1 VAHLADIVPGY
12 VAPMPTQASPS
23 PAPARHP
30 RRLWPWLLLVVAA
43 LAALLIWRAPWRNT
57 ATRNGARQ
65 ASTSVGVAT
74 ATTGDIPVTLNALGT
89 VTSLATATVKSQISG
104 YLTAIPFKEG
114 QVVKKGDV
122 LAQVDPRPYE
132 VALAQYQGQ
141 LQRDQA
147 LLENARLDY
156 KRYQQLAAQDST
168 SKQTVDTALATVHQ
182 YEGTVRTDQAQVDSE
197 KLNLTYARIVS
208 PIDGRVGLRQVDVGN
223 YVTASDTDGVA
234 VVTQTDPI
242 SVVFTLPEDDLEQVL
257 APSDDGKP
265 RSVGAWD
272 RTFTTQLSSGTLD
285 TIDNQVDTSTG
296 TVKLRALFD
305 NPRGTLFPNQFVNA
319 TLLVRTL
326 HGAVTI
332 PSTAVQTGSPG
343 TFVYQLNS
351 DHTVALRKITLGPSA
366 GGRVAVTAGL
376 AAGDVVVVDGAD
388 HLSDGAKVTVP
399 AAATTAGTGGAAH
412 TAGKH
417 GAHAKATATAAP

>member
-1 VAHLADIVPGY
+1 V
-12 VAPMPTQASPS
+12 
-23 PAPARHP
+23 
-30 RRLWPWLLLVVAA
+30 LVVAVVA
-43 LAALLIWRAPWRNT
+43 AIVVWRVLA
-57 ATRNGARQ
+57 GASQPKAGGRQ

-89 VTSLATATVKSQISG
+89 VTSLATATVKSQING
-104 YLTAIPFKEG
+104 YLTDIPFKEG

-223 YVTASDTDGVA
+223 YVTSSDTDGVA

-242 SVVFTLPEDDLEQVL
+242 SVMFTLPEDDIAQVV

-265 RSVGAWD
+265 RSVTAWD
-272 RTFTTQLSSGTLD
+272 RTFTSQLSTGTLD

-296 TVKLRALFD
+296 TVKLRALFA
-305 NPRGTLFPNQFVNA
+305 NPQGALFPNQFVNA

-326 HGAVTI
+326 HGVVTI

-343 TFVYQLNS
+343 TFVYQLKD
-351 DHTVALRKITLGPSA
+351 DHTVALRKVTLGPSA
-366 GGRVAVTAGL
+366 DGKVAVTAGI
-376 AAGDVVVVDGAD
+376 AGGDIVVVDGAD

-399 AAATTAGTGGAAH
+399 GSTQ
-412 TAGKH
+412 GKR
-417 GAHAKATATAAP
+417 ANKAKATAAP

>member
-1 VAHLADIVPGY
+1 
-12 VAPMPTQASPS
+12 MPTPTVPPVT
-23 PAPARHP
+23 PAHRP
-30 RRLWPWLLLVVAA
+30 RRLWPWLLVIVAIVAA
-43 LAALLIWRAPWRNT
+43 IIVWRVLGSAAEPK
-57 ATRNGARQ
+57 GMRQ
-65 ASTSVGVAT
+65 ASASVGVAK
-74 ATTGDIPVTLNALGT
+74 ATIGDIPVTLNSLGT
-89 VTSLATATVKSQISG
+89 VTSLATATVKSQING
-104 YLTAIPFKEG
+104 YLTDIPFKEG

-223 YVTASDTDGVA
+223 YVTSSDTDGVA

-242 SVVFTLPEDDLEQVL
+242 SVVFTLPEDDLSQVL
-257 APSDDGKP
+257 EPSDDGKA
-265 RSVGAWD
+265 RTVTAWD

-296 TVKLRALFD
+296 TVKLRAMFA
-305 NPRGTLFPNQFVNA
+305 NPKGALFPNQFVNA

-326 HGAVTI
+326 RNAVTI

-343 TFVYQLNS
+343 TFVYLLKD
-351 DHTVALRKITLGPSA
+351 DHTVALRKVTLGPSA
-366 GGRVAVTAGL
+366 SGQVAVTAGL
-376 AAGDVVVVDGAD
+376 AAGDTVVVDGAD
-388 HLSDGAKVTVP
+388 HLSDGARVTVP
-399 AAATTAGTGGAAH
+399 GSAQAASQGEGTRKAQ
-412 TAGKH
+412 GKTR
-417 GAHAKATATAAP
+417 GKATATAAP

>member
-1 VAHLADIVPGY
+1 
-12 VAPMPTQASPS
+12 MPTPLAS
-23 PAPARHP
+23 PAPSSRRP
-30 RRLWPWLLLVVAA
+30 RRLWPWLLLVVAVI
-43 LAALLIWRAPWRNT
+43 AAVIVWRVLTSAGQPKAGGRT
-57 ATRNGARQ
+57 V
-65 ASTSVGVAT
+65 STSVGVAT
-74 ATTGDIPVTLNALGT
+74 ATTGDIPVTLTALGT

-104 YLTAIPFKEG
+104 YLTAIPFREG
-114 QVVKKGDV
+114 QPVKKGDL

-156 KRYQQLAAQDST
+156 RRYQQLAAQDST

-223 YVTASDTDGVA
+223 YVTSSDTDGLA

-242 SVVFTLPEDDLEQVL
+242 SVVFTLPEDDLSQVL

-265 RSVGAWD
+265 RTVSAWD
-272 RTFTTQLSSGTLD
+272 RTFSTQLSTGTLD

-296 TVKLRALFD
+296 TVKLRALFA
-305 NPRGTLFPNQFVNA
+305 NPQGALFPNQFVNA
-319 TLLVRTL
+319 DLLVRTL
-326 HGAVTI
+326 RGVVVV

-343 TFVYQLNS
+343 TFVYQLKS
-351 DHTVALRKITLGPSA
+351 DDTVALRKVTLGPSA
-366 GGRVAVTAGL
+366 NGNVAVTAGL

-399 AAATTAGTGGAAH
+399 GSKPAAGEAPAGGKATGKGRHKAAA
-412 TAGKH
+412 
-417 GAHAKATATAAP
+417 ATAAP

>member
-1 VAHLADIVPGY
+1 
-12 VAPMPTQASPS
+12 MPTQASPS

-30 RRLWPWLLLVVAA
+30 RRIWPWLLLVVAA
-43 LAALLIWRAPWRNT
+43 LGALLIWRAPWSNT
-57 ATRNGARQ
+57 AQKNGGRQ

-257 APSDDGKP
+257 VPSDDGKP

-305 NPRGTLFPNQFVNA
+305 NPKGTLFPNQFVNA

-351 DHTVALRKITLGPSA
+351 DHTVALRKVTLGPSA

-399 AAATTAGTGGAAH
+399 GAATATDAGGADHA
-412 TAGKH
+412 AGKH
-417 GAHAKATATAAP
+417 RGHAKATASAAP

>member
-1 VAHLADIVPGY
+1 
-12 VAPMPTQASPS
+12 MPTHAASTS
-23 PAPARHP
+23 PATRRP
-30 RRLWPWLLLVVAA
+30 RRLWPWLLLAA
-43 LAALLIWRAPWRNT
+43 AVIAALLIWRAPWRAT
-57 ATRNGARQ
+57 ATKGGGRQ
-65 ASTSVGVAT
+65 ASTAVGVAT
-74 ATTGDIPVTLNALGT
+74 AVKGDVPVTLNALGT
-89 VTSLATATVKSQISG
+89 VTSLATATVKSQLSG
-104 YLTAIPFKEG
+104 YLTAVPFKEG
-114 QVVKKGDV
+114 QAVKQGDV
-122 LAQVDPRPYE
+122 LAQVDPRPYD

-234 VVTQTDPI
+234 VVTQMDPI

-265 RSVGAWD
+265 RSVTAWD
-272 RTFTTQLSSGTLD
+272 RTFTTQLSSGSLD

-296 TVKLRALFD
+296 TVKLRALFA
-305 NPRGTLFPNQFVNA
+305 NPKGTLFPNQFVNA
-319 TLLVRTL
+319 TLLVHTL
-326 HGAVTI
+326 HDAVTV

-343 TFVYQLNS
+343 TFVYLLNN
-351 DHTVALRKITLGPSA
+351 DHTVALRKVTLGPSA
-366 GGRVAVTAGL
+366 DGRVAITAGL

-399 AAATTAGTGGAAH
+399 DAT
-412 TAGKH
+412 
-417 GAHAKATATAAP
+417 HASAKDKATAAP

>member
-1 VAHLADIVPGY
+1 
-12 VAPMPTQASPS
+12 MPTQATPS

-30 RRLWPWLLLVVAA
+30 RRIWPWLLLVVAA
-43 LAALLIWRAPWRNT
+43 LAALLIWRAPWSNT
-57 ATRNGARQ
+57 AQKNGGRQ

-257 APSDDGKP
+257 VPSDDGKP

-305 NPRGTLFPNQFVNA
+305 NPKGTLFPNQFVNA

-351 DHTVALRKITLGPSA
+351 DHTVALRKVTLGPSA

-399 AAATTAGTGGAAH
+399 GAATAADTGGADHA
-412 TAGKH
+412 AGKH
-417 GAHAKATATAAP
+417 RGHAKATASAAP

>member
-1 VAHLADIVPGY
+1 
-12 VAPMPTQASPS
+12 MPTHAAHTS
-23 PAPARHP
+23 PATRRP
-30 RRLWPWLLLVVAA
+30 RRLWPWLLLAA
-43 LAALLIWRAPWRNT
+43 AVIAALLIWRAPWRAT
-57 ATRNGARQ
+57 ATKGGGRQ
-65 ASTSVGVAT
+65 TSTAVGVAP
-74 ATTGDIPVTLNALGT
+74 AVKGDVPVTLNALGT
-89 VTSLATATVKSQISG
+89 VTSLATATVKSQLSG
-104 YLTAIPFKEG
+104 YLTAVPFKEG
-114 QVVKKGDV
+114 QTVKQGDV
-122 LAQVDPRPYE
+122 LAQVDPRPYD

-234 VVTQTDPI
+234 VVTQMDPI

-265 RSVGAWD
+265 RSVTAWD
-272 RTFTTQLSSGTLD
+272 RTFTTQLSSGSLD

-296 TVKLRALFD
+296 TVKLRALFA
-305 NPRGTLFPNQFVNA
+305 NPKGTLFPNQFVNA
-319 TLLVRTL
+319 TLLVHTL
-326 HGAVTI
+326 HDAVTV

-343 TFVYQLNS
+343 TFVYLLNN
-351 DHTVALRKITLGPSA
+351 DHTVALRKVTLGPSA
-366 GGRVAVTAGL
+366 DGRVAVTAGL

-399 AAATTAGTGGAAH
+399 DAS
-412 TAGKH
+412 
-417 GAHAKATATAAP
+417 HASAKDKATAAP

>member
-1 VAHLADIVPGY
+1 
-12 VAPMPTQASPS
+12 MPVQASPT
-23 PAPARHP
+23 PLP
-30 RRLWPWLLLVVAA
+30 RRARRIWPWLLLIVAV
-43 LAALLIWRAPWRNT
+43 LAALLIWRAPWR
-57 ATRNGARQ
+57 ATQPRNGGRQ

-74 ATTGDIPVTLNALGT
+74 ATRGDIPVTLSALGT

-104 YLTAIPFKEG
+104 YLTAVPFKEG
-114 QVVKKGDV
+114 QVVKPGDL

-132 VALAQYQGQ
+132 VSLAQYQGQ

-208 PIDGRVGLRQVDVGN
+208 PIEGRVGLRQVDVGN
-223 YVTASDTDGVA
+223 YVTASDTAGVA

-242 SVVFTLPEDDLEQVL
+242 SVVFTLPEDDLDQVL

-265 RSVGAWD
+265 RSVTAWD
-272 RTFTTQLSSGTLD
+272 RTFTAQLSSGTLD

-296 TVKLRALFD
+296 TVKLRALFA
-305 NPRGTLFPNQFVNA
+305 NPKGALFPNQFVNA

-326 HGAVTI
+326 HDAITI

-343 TFVYQLNS
+343 TFVYLLNS
-351 DHTVALRKITLGPSA
+351 DHTVALRKVTLGPSA
-366 GGRVAVTAGL
+366 NDKVAVTAGL

-399 AAATTAGTGGAAH
+399 GNAPATHAGS
-412 TAGKH
+412 
-417 GAHAKATATAAP
+417 KATKTTAAP

>member
-1 VAHLADIVPGY
+1 V
-12 VAPMPTQASPS
+12 
-23 PAPARHP
+23 
-30 RRLWPWLLLVVAA
+30 LVVAVVA
-43 LAALLIWRAPWRNT
+43 VIVVWRVLA
-57 ATRNGARQ
+57 GASQPKAGGRQ

-89 VTSLATATVKSQISG
+89 VTSLATATVKSQING
-104 YLTAIPFKEG
+104 YLTDIPFKEG

-223 YVTASDTDGVA
+223 YVTSGDTDGVA

-242 SVVFTLPEDDLEQVL
+242 SVMFTLPEDDIAQVA

-265 RSVGAWD
+265 RSVTAWD
-272 RTFTTQLSSGTLD
+272 RTFTSQLSTGTLD

-296 TVKLRALFD
+296 TVKLRALFA
-305 NPRGTLFPNQFVNA
+305 NPQGALFPNQFVNA

-326 HGAVTI
+326 HGVVTI

-343 TFVYQLNS
+343 TFVYQLKD
-351 DHTVALRKITLGPSA
+351 DHTVALRKVTLGPSA
-366 GGRVAVTAGL
+366 DGKVAVTAGV
-376 AAGDVVVVDGAD
+376 AAGDIVVVDGAD

-399 AAATTAGTGGAAH
+399 GNTQ
-412 TAGKH
+412 GKR
-417 GAHAKATATAAP
+417 ANKAKATAAP

>member
-1 VAHLADIVPGY
+1 
-12 VAPMPTQASPS
+12 MPTPAAPLSP
-23 PAPARHP
+23 PARRP
-30 RRLWPWLLLVVAA
+30 RRLWPWLVLVVAVVA
-43 LAALLIWRAPWRNT
+43 VIVVWRVLA
-57 ATRNGARQ
+57 GASQPKAGGRQ

-89 VTSLATATVKSQISG
+89 VTSLATATVKSQING
-104 YLTAIPFKEG
+104 YLTDIPFKEG

-223 YVTASDTDGVA
+223 YVTSGDTDGVA

-242 SVVFTLPEDDLEQVL
+242 SVMFTLPEDDIAQVA

-265 RSVGAWD
+265 RSVTAWD
-272 RTFTTQLSSGTLD
+272 RTFTSQLSTGTLD

-296 TVKLRALFD
+296 TVKLRALFA
-305 NPRGTLFPNQFVNA
+305 NPQGALFPNQFVNA

-326 HGAVTI
+326 HGVVTI

-343 TFVYQLNS
+343 TFVYQLKD
-351 DHTVALRKITLGPSA
+351 DHTVALRKVTLGPSA
-366 GGRVAVTAGL
+366 DGKVAVTAGV
-376 AAGDVVVVDGAD
+376 AAGDIVVVDGAD

-399 AAATTAGTGGAAH
+399 GNTQ
-412 TAGKH
+412 GKR
-417 GAHAKATATAAP
+417 ANKAKATAAP

>member
-1 VAHLADIVPGY
+1 LLAIAVI
-12 VAPMPTQASPS
+12 
-23 PAPARHP
+23 
-30 RRLWPWLLLVVAA
+30 
-43 LAALLIWRAPWRNT
+43 AALLIWRAPWR
-57 ATRNGARQ
+57 ATGTKGGGRQ
-65 ASTSVGVAT
+65 ASTAVGVAT
-74 ATTGDIPVTLNALGT
+74 AVKGDVPVTLNALGT
-89 VTSLATATVKSQISG
+89 VTSLATATVKSQLSG
-104 YLTAIPFKEG
+104 YLTAVPFKEG
-114 QVVKKGDV
+114 QAVKQGDV
-122 LAQVDPRPYE
+122 LAQVDPRPYD

-234 VVTQTDPI
+234 VVTQMDPI

-265 RSVGAWD
+265 RSVTAWD
-272 RTFTTQLSSGTLD
+272 RTFTTQLSSGSLD

-296 TVKLRALFD
+296 TVKLRALFA
-305 NPRGTLFPNQFVNA
+305 NPKGTLFPNQFVNA
-319 TLLVRTL
+319 TLLVHTL
-326 HGAVTI
+326 HDAVTV

-343 TFVYQLNS
+343 TFVYLLNS

-366 GGRVAVTAGL
+366 DGRVAVTAGL

-399 AAATTAGTGGAAH
+399 DAS
-412 TAGKH
+412 
-417 GAHAKATATAAP
+417 HASAKDKATAAP